1 MNKKKLV
8 TTLGSL
14 ALVGAIGVGATLAY
28 LTSNT
33 GPVTNTFTLSD
44 NVKIVLDEANT
55 DQDKEGEVTP
65 LRDTSNDYE
74 NVVYGV
80 NLPKDPTVTLQ
91 NEDLQQFAFIAV
103 DTGDDMQ
110 IVDLSNKWREMYTE
124 GTITIYAYCDGT
136 GVNIEDY
143 YVNITD
149 DTKTS
154 EQEESEGYKPG
165 IQLPALFEH
174 VTLKEGKDTI
184 DPSQEY
190 KKLDDIKLAA
200 AAIQT
205 DGIKGDQLNN
215 KTAIEVALDQV
226 KTGLLNLI
234 K

>member
-44 NVKIVLDEANT
+44 NVKIVLDEENT
-55 DQDKEGEVTP
+55 DNDKTGDEIP
-65 LRDTSNDYE
+65 LRDTANDYE

-80 NLPKDPTVTLQ
+80 NLSKDPTVTLQ
-91 NEDLQQFAFIAV
+91 NVDLQQYAFIAV

-110 IVDLSNKWREMYTE
+110 IVDLSNKWKAMETV
-124 GTITIYAYCDGT
+124 GTITIYAYCDGN
-136 GVNIEDY
+136 GENMEDY
-143 YVNITD
+143 YVNQTD
-149 DTKTS
+149 DTKTT
-154 EQEESEGYKPG
+154 EEENAGGYQAG

-174 VTLKEGKDTI
+174 VTLKEGKDAI

-190 KKLDDIKLAA
+190 KELDDIKLAA

-205 DGIKGDQLNN
+205 EGIKADVENN
-215 KTAIEVALDQV
+215 KTAIQVALDQV
-226 KTGLLNLI
+226 KDGLLDLI